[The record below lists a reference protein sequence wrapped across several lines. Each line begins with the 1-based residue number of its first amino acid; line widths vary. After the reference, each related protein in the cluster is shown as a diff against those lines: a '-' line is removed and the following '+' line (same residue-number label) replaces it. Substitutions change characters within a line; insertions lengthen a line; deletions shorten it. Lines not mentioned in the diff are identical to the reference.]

1 MAEEYLQTKVRGILE
16 PMVNSMLLSCPDE
29 PMRFMLTWL
38 VNYTQGSDFT
48 SNGEREELENLRK
61 EIKKYQKLEKENSTI
76 NENETKEKKKI
87 KEKNLKENLEEEK
100 NENLEEEKNENL
112 EEEKDINFEEEK
124 DKNLEEEE
132 EKNIEEEEEKKS
144 NTSKS
149 NNTENNSEE
158 NSSAYQSEKEDDISQ
173 QEFDKEIKEQRNRM
187 LKKGQR
193 SSVSA
198 EAFGMFNKKSAF
210 KPRIIPKTDT
220 QKETIKSRCL
230 QSFIFN
236 ALEDQDMISVIDAF
250 EEKRYKAGEYVIKE
264 GEQGDVVYLVDTGEL
279 DCEKTF
285 KKGDQPTYL
294 KTYKPGESFGE
305 LALLYN
311 APRAATIKAKTDC
324 LLWAL
329 DRGTFNNIVKE
340 AAVKKRERYENSLK
354 NVHILSTIDAYELGQ
369 ICDAVKSEKAEKGD
383 YIIKQN
389 EIGDKFY
396 ILDEG
401 ECYACKVFNEG
412 ENEQI
417 VKEYKSGDYFGELAL
432 LRDEPRAASV
442 VAKTKCKLITLDRLA
457 FKRLLGP
464 LEKLLKRNSETYQ
477 KYQK

>member
-1 MAEEYLQTKVRGILE
+1 
-16 PMVNSMLLSCPDE
+16 
-29 PMRFMLTWL
+29 
-38 VNYTQGSDFT
+38 
-48 SNGEREELENLRK
+48 
-61 EIKKYQKLEKENSTI
+61 
-76 NENETKEKKKI
+76 
-87 KEKNLKENLEEEK
+87 
-100 NENLEEEKNENL
+100 
-112 EEEKDINFEEEK
+112 
-124 DKNLEEEE
+124 
-132 EKNIEEEEEKKS
+132 
-144 NTSKS
+144 
-149 NNTENNSEE
+149 
-158 NSSAYQSEKEDDISQ
+158 
-173 QEFDKEIKEQRNRM
+173 
-187 LKKGQR
+187 
-193 SSVSA
+193 
-198 EAFGMFNKKSAF
+198 MFNKKSAF

-264 GEQGDVVYLVDTGEL
+264 GEEGDVVYLVDTGEL

-285 KKGDQPTYL
+285 KKGDKPTYL

-311 APRAATIKAKTDC
+311 APRAASIKAKSDC

-340 AAVKKRERYENSLK
+340 AAMKKRERYENSLK

-369 ICDAVKSEKAEKGD
+369 VCDAVKSEKAEKGD

-412 ENEQI
+412 EKEQV

-464 LEKLLKRNSETYQ
+464 LENLLKRNSEMYQ
-477 KYQK
+477 QYKK

>member
-61 EIKKYQKLEKENSTI
+61 EIKKYQKLEKDTSTI
-76 NENETKEKKKI
+76 NENEIEEKKEKDIKKI
-87 KEKNLKENLEEEK
+87 EEKDNYIKNNLEEEK
-100 NENLEEEKNENL
+100 ENNLEEEKEKNS
-112 EEEKDINFEEEK
+112 EEEK
-124 DKNLEEEE
+124 
-132 EKNIEEEEEKKS
+132 EKNSEEEEKKS
-144 NTSKS
+144 NSSKS
-149 NNTENNSEE
+149 NNSEKNSEE
-158 NSSAYQSEKEDDISQ
+158 NSSGYQSEKEDNVSQ
-173 QEFDKEIKEQRNRM
+173 QEFDNRIKEQRNKI
-187 LKKGQR
+187 LKRGQR

-210 KPRIIPKTDT
+210 KPRVIPKTDT

-264 GEQGDVVYLVDTGEL
+264 GEKGDIVFLVDTGEL

-285 KKGDQPTYL
+285 KKGDPPTYL

-369 ICDAVKSEKAEKGD
+369 ICDAVKSEKVEKGD

-401 ECYACKVFNEG
+401 EAYATKVFNEG
-412 ENEQI
+412 EKEQI

>member
-1 MAEEYLQTKVRGILE
+1 MAEEYLHTKVRGILE

-38 VNYTQGSDFT
+38 VNYTQGSSF
-48 SNGEREELENLRK
+48 SANGEREELENLRK
-61 EIKKYQKLEKENSTI
+61 EIKKYQKLEKDTSI
-76 NENETKEKKKI
+76 HNENNENYNEKDDKKSEKKEDEKS
-87 KEKNLKENLEEEK
+87 EKNSEKNSEKKEEEK
-100 NENLEEEKNENL
+100 EKEEKKEEEK
-112 EEEKDINFEEEK
+112 EEEKDSSNESS
-124 DKNLEEEE
+124 
-132 EKNIEEEEEKKS
+132 EKKS
-144 NTSKS
+144 NTSS
-149 NNTENNSEE
+149 ERNSDK
-158 NSSAYQSEKEDDISQ
+158 NSYQSEKEDEITQ
-173 QEFDKEIKEQRNRM
+173 QEFDLQIKEQRNKI

-264 GEQGDVVYLVDTGEL
+264 GEEGDVVYLVDTGEL

-285 KKGDQPTYL
+285 KKGDKPTYL

-369 ICDAVKSEKAEKGD
+369 VCDAVKSEKAEKGD

-442 VAKTKCKLITLDRLA
+442 VAKCDCKLITLDRLA

-464 LEKLLKRNSETYQ
+464 LEKLLQRNSEMYQ
-477 KYQK
+477 KYKN

>member
-1 MAEEYLQTKVRGILE
+1 MAEEYLQTKVKGIVE
-16 PMVNSMLLSCPDE
+16 PMMSEMLKTLPEE

-38 VNYTQGSDFT
+38 INYSRGDSAEI
-48 SNGEREELENLRK
+48 NGEREELENLRK
-61 EIKKYQKLEKENSTI
+61 EIKKYKNKEKENEKSKKQS
-76 NENETKEKKKI
+76 EAESEKSEESKSVESEDVSSKEKADEF
-87 KEKNLKENLEEEK
+87 KEEQ
-100 NENLEEEKNENL
+100 NE
-112 EEEKDINFEEEK
+112 I
-124 DKNLEEEE
+124 
-132 EKNIEEEEEKKS
+132 
-144 NTSKS
+144 
-149 NNTENNSEE
+149 
-158 NSSAYQSEKEDDISQ
+158 
-173 QEFDKEIKEQRNRM
+173 DKEIQARRNKMMKR
-187 LKKGQR
+187 GQR

-198 EAFGMFNKKSAF
+198 EVFGLYNKKSAF
-210 KPRIIPKTDT
+210 KPRVIPKKDS
-220 QKETIKSRCL
+220 QKETIRKRCL

-236 ALEDQDMISVIDAF
+236 SLEDQDFTQVIDAF
-250 EEKRYKAGEYVIKE
+250 EEKRFNAGDYVIKE
-264 GEQGDVVYLVDTGEL
+264 GDQGDVVYLVDTGEL

-285 KKGDQPTYL
+285 KKGDKPTFL
-294 KTYKPGESFGE
+294 KTYYPGESFGE

-324 LLWAL
+324 ILWAL

-383 YIIKQN
+383 YIIRQN

-401 ECYACKVFNEG
+401 EAYACKVFNEG
-412 ENEQI
+412 EKEQI

>member
-61 EIKKYQKLEKENSTI
+61 EIKKYQKLEKDTSTI
-76 NENETKEKKKI
+76 NENEIEEKKEKDIKKI
-87 KEKNLKENLEEEK
+87 EEKDNYIKNNLEEENDK
-100 NENLEEEKNENL
+100 KSEEEK
-112 EEEKDINFEEEK
+112 EKNSEEEK
-124 DKNLEEEE
+124 DKNSEE
-132 EKNIEEEEEKKS
+132 EKDKNSEEEEKKS
-144 NTSKS
+144 NSSKS
-149 NNTENNSEE
+149 NNSEKNSEE
-158 NSSAYQSEKEDDISQ
+158 NSSGYQSEKEDKISQ
-173 QEFDKEIKEQRNRM
+173 QEFDNKIKEQRNKM
-187 LKKGQR
+187 LKRGQR

-210 KPRIIPKTDT
+210 KPRVIPKTDT

-264 GEQGDVVYLVDTGEL
+264 GEKGDVVFLVDTGEL

-285 KKGDQPTYL
+285 KKGDPPTYL

-369 ICDAVKSEKAEKGD
+369 ICDAVKSEKVEKGD

-401 ECYACKVFNEG
+401 EAYAAKVFNEG
-412 ENEQI
+412 EKEQI

>member
-61 EIKKYQKLEKENSTI
+61 EIKKYQKLEKNTSTI
-76 NENETKEKKKI
+76 NENEIEEKKEKDIKKI
-87 KEKNLKENLEEEK
+87 EEKDNHIKNNLEEENDK
-100 NENLEEEKNENL
+100 KSEEEKEKNS
-112 EEEKDINFEEEK
+112 EEEKEKNSEEEK
-124 DKNLEEEE
+124 DKNS
-132 EKNIEEEEEKKS
+132 EEEEKKS
-144 NTSKS
+144 NSSKS
-149 NNTENNSEE
+149 NNSEKNSEE
-158 NSSAYQSEKEDDISQ
+158 NSSGYQSEKEDNISQ
-173 QEFDKEIKEQRNRM
+173 QEFDNKIKEQRNKM
-187 LKKGQR
+187 LKRGQR

-210 KPRIIPKTDT
+210 KPRVIPKTDT

-264 GEQGDVVYLVDTGEL
+264 GEKGDVVFLVDTGEL

-285 KKGDQPTYL
+285 KKGDPPTYL

-369 ICDAVKSEKAEKGD
+369 ICDAVKSEKVEKGD

-401 ECYACKVFNEG
+401 EAYAAKVFNEG
-412 ENEQI
+412 EKEQI

>member
-61 EIKKYQKLEKENSTI
+61 EIKKYQKLEKDTSTI
-76 NENETKEKKKI
+76 NENEIEEKKEKDIKKI
-87 KEKNLKENLEEEK
+87 EEKDKHIKNNLEEENDK
-100 NENLEEEKNENL
+100 KSEEEKEKNS
-112 EEEKDINFEEEK
+112 EEEKEKNSEEEK
-124 DKNLEEEE
+124 DKNS
-132 EKNIEEEEEKKS
+132 EEEEKKS
-144 NTSKS
+144 NSSKS
-149 NNTENNSEE
+149 NNSEKNSEE
-158 NSSAYQSEKEDDISQ
+158 NSSGYQSEKEDNISQ
-173 QEFDKEIKEQRNRM
+173 QEFDNKIKEQRNKM
-187 LKKGQR
+187 LKRGQR

-210 KPRIIPKTDT
+210 KPRVIPKTDT

-264 GEQGDVVYLVDTGEL
+264 GEKGDVVFLVDTGEL

-285 KKGDQPTYL
+285 KKGDPPTYL

-369 ICDAVKSEKAEKGD
+369 ICDAVKSEKVEKGD

-401 ECYACKVFNEG
+401 EAYAAKVFNEG
-412 ENEQI
+412 EKEQI

>member
-61 EIKKYQKLEKENSTI
+61 EIKKYQKLEKDTSTI
-76 NENETKEKKKI
+76 NENEIEEKKEKDIKKI
-87 KEKNLKENLEEEK
+87 EEKDNHIKNNLEEENDK
-100 NENLEEEKNENL
+100 KSEEEKEKNS
-112 EEEKDINFEEEK
+112 EEEKEKNSEEEK
-124 DKNLEEEE
+124 DKNS
-132 EKNIEEEEEKKS
+132 EEEEKKS
-144 NTSKS
+144 NSSKS
-149 NNTENNSEE
+149 NNSEKNSEE
-158 NSSAYQSEKEDDISQ
+158 NSSGYQSEKEDNISQ
-173 QEFDKEIKEQRNRM
+173 QEFDNKIKEQRNKM
-187 LKKGQR
+187 LKRGQR

-210 KPRIIPKTDT
+210 KPRVIPKTDT

-264 GEQGDVVYLVDTGEL
+264 GEKGDVVFLVDTGEL

-285 KKGDQPTYL
+285 KKGDPPTYL

-369 ICDAVKSEKAEKGD
+369 ICDAVKSEKVEKGD

-401 ECYACKVFNEG
+401 EAYAAKVFNEG
-412 ENEQI
+412 EKEQI

>member
-61 EIKKYQKLEKENSTI
+61 EIKKYQKLEKDTSTI
-76 NENETKEKKKI
+76 NENEIEEKKEKDIKKI
-87 KEKNLKENLEEEK
+87 EEKDNYIKNNLEEENDK
-100 NENLEEEKNENL
+100 KSEEEK
-112 EEEKDINFEEEK
+112 EKNSEEEK
-124 DKNLEEEE
+124 DKNSEE
-132 EKNIEEEEEKKS
+132 EKDKNSEEEEKKS
-144 NTSKS
+144 NSSKS
-149 NNTENNSEE
+149 NNSEKNSEE
-158 NSSAYQSEKEDDISQ
+158 NSSGYQSEKEDNISQ
-173 QEFDKEIKEQRNRM
+173 QEFDNKIKEQRNKM
-187 LKKGQR
+187 LKRGQR

-210 KPRIIPKTDT
+210 KPRVIPKTDT

-264 GEQGDVVYLVDTGEL
+264 GEKGDVVFLVDTGEL

-285 KKGDQPTYL
+285 KKGDPPTYL

-369 ICDAVKSEKAEKGD
+369 ICDAVKSEKVEKGD

-401 ECYACKVFNEG
+401 EAYAAKVFNEG
-412 ENEQI
+412 EKEQI

>member
-61 EIKKYQKLEKENSTI
+61 EIKKYQKLEKDTSTI
-76 NENETKEKKKI
+76 NENEIEEKKEKDIKKI
-87 KEKNLKENLEEEK
+87 EEKDNYIKNNLEEEK
-100 NENLEEEKNENL
+100 ENNLEEEKEKNS
-112 EEEKDINFEEEK
+112 EEEKEKNSEEEK
-124 DKNLEEEE
+124 DKNS
-132 EKNIEEEEEKKS
+132 EEEEKKS
-144 NTSKS
+144 NSSKS
-149 NNTENNSEE
+149 NNSEKNSEE
-158 NSSAYQSEKEDDISQ
+158 NSSGYQSEKEDNVSQ
-173 QEFDKEIKEQRNRM
+173 QEFDNRIKEQRNKI
-187 LKKGQR
+187 LKRGQR

-210 KPRIIPKTDT
+210 KPRVIPKTDT

-264 GEQGDVVYLVDTGEL
+264 GEKGDIVFLVDTGEL

-285 KKGDQPTYL
+285 KKGDPPTYL

-369 ICDAVKSEKAEKGD
+369 ICDAVKSEKVEKGD

-401 ECYACKVFNEG
+401 EAYAAKVFNEG
-412 ENEQI
+412 EKEQI

-464 LEKLLKRNSETYQ
+464 LENLLKRNSEMYQ
-477 KYQK
+477 KYKK